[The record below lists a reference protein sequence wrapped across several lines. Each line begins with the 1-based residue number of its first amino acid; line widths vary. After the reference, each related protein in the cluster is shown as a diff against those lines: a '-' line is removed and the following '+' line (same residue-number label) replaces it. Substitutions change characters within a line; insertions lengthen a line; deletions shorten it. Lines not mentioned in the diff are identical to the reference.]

1 MDLHDLMMALPPVG
15 QQTYLQVIQNEAMR
29 LDALRLPC
37 YCAHC
42 DLRYETT
49 WFEGRPGQRDQRDQR
64 DQREEGHCFFCHR
77 FRTPR
82 ITRFALLRETE
93 WFFIQSGN
101 TEREK
106 RAFYE
111 AYFFYLH
118 RWADRF
124 SLPSTQ
130 EEAAYQEELW
140 RGLSEEEGL

>member
-1 MDLHDLMMALPPVG
+1 MDFNDLLMALPPVG
-15 QQTYLQVIQNEAMR
+15 RQTYLQTQENGSMR
-29 LDALRLPC
+29 LDMLRLPC

-49 WFEGRPGQRDQRDQR
+49 WFTHKSNHPG
-64 DQREEGHCFFCHR
+64 EGHCFFCHR

-93 WFFIQSGN
+93 WFFLQSGG
-101 TEREK
+101 EEEEK
-106 RAFYE
+106 RGFYE

-124 SLPSTQ
+124 CFDRTQ
-130 EEAAYQEELW
+130 EEVEYQEELL
-140 RGLSEEEGL
+140 RGLPEMDD

>member
-42 DLRYETT
+42 DLRYETA
-49 WFEGRPGQRDQRDQR
+49 WFEGRPGRQ
-64 DQREEGHCFFCHR
+64 EGHCFFCHR

-93 WFFIQSGN
+93 WFFIQSGR
-101 TEREK
+101 EEK
-106 RAFYE
+106 RDFYE

-124 SLPSTQ
+124 SLPYTQ
-130 EEAAYQEELW
+130 EEASYQEELW
-140 RGLSEEEGL
+140 RGLPLEEL